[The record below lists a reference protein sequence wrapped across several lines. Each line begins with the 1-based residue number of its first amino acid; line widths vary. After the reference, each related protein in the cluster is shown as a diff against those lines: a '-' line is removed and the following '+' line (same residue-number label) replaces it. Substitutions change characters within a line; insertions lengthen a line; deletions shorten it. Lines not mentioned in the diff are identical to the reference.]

1 VNSTA
6 FPRGIGALGRCK
18 IIAAVV
24 FSPAMPVF
32 SKFARLLPLV
42 GAGLLGVSV
51 SAPAEMAVAPPLTL
65 PALVEVQKTVQD
77 HLGRVRQSLV
87 VLRHG
92 DGTASGVIV
101 SPDGLILTAAHVTMK
116 PGARVTVVMPDGT
129 LQKATALGLDDKT
142 DAGLAQLD
150 RRGKKRAWPFVE
162 VERDVGKV
170 DVGSWCFALGHPG
183 GWDKERGLVL
193 RVGRV
198 LKQKANSLETD
209 CVLMGGDSGGP
220 LFDLKGKLIGIHS
233 QILSERNQNVHVSM
247 APFLRS
253 WDRMKGSQVIQ
264 TWATGSGGY
273 LGVAVMQAASDPTAV
288 EVEEVI
294 PGSPAERAGLKT
306 ADRLLEVN
314 RESLIDDSHFAAIV
328 RQRAPG
334 DVVTLKIRRGEVDR
348 VLEVKLGQKPV
359 EEEPEPTASTPT
371 PRNTPASKP

>member
-1 VNSTA
+1 
-6 FPRGIGALGRCK
+6 
-18 IIAAVV
+18 
-24 FSPAMPVF
+24 MPVF
-32 SKFARLLPLV
+32 SKFVRLLPLV
-42 GAGLLGVSV
+42 GAGVFSLAL
-51 SAPAEMAVAPPLTL
+51 SAPAELAPAKPLDI
-65 PALVEVQKTVQD
+65 PALLEVQKTVQGQ
-77 HLGRVRQSLV
+77 LPRVRQSLV

-116 PGARVTVVMPDGT
+116 PGARISVVMPDGS
-129 LQKATALGLDDKT
+129 LQKATALGLDEKT

-150 RRGKKRAWPFVE
+150 RKGKQRTWPFVE

-170 DVGSWCFALGHPG
+170 SVGSWCFAIGHPG

-233 QILSERNQNVHVSM
+233 QILSERNQNVHISM

-253 WDRMKGSQVIQ
+253 WERMKGSQVIQ

-273 LGVAVMQAASDPTAV
+273 LGVSVMRSEADPEAV
-288 EVEEVI
+288 EVEEVM
-294 PGSPAERAGLKT
+294 PESPAARAGLKSL
-306 ADRLLEVN
+306 DRLLEVN
-314 RESLIDDSHFAAIV
+314 RETLIDDSHFAAIV

-334 DVVTLKIRRGEVDR
+334 DVITLKIRRAGQER
-348 VLEVKLGQKPV
+348 VLEVKLGQKPREK
-359 EEEPEPTASTPT
+359 EEEEAAAPAKKPEAADQAAPESPSKEA
-371 PRNTPASKP
+371 PAP

>member
-1 VNSTA
+1 
-6 FPRGIGALGRCK
+6 
-18 IIAAVV
+18 
-24 FSPAMPVF
+24 
-32 SKFARLLPLV
+32 
-42 GAGLLGVSV
+42 
-51 SAPAEMAVAPPLTL
+51 
-65 PALVEVQKTVQD
+65 
-77 HLGRVRQSLV
+77 
-87 VLRHG
+87 
-92 DGTASGVIV
+92 
-101 SPDGLILTAAHVTMK
+101 MK
-116 PGARVTVVMPDGT
+116 PGARITVVMADGT

-150 RRGKKRAWPFVE
+150 RRNKKRTWPFVE

-170 DVGSWCFALGHPG
+170 SVGSWCFALGHPG

-273 LGVAVMQAASDPTAV
+273 LGVSVMRSEADPTAV
-288 EVEEVI
+288 EIEEVI
-294 PGSPAERAGLKT
+294 PESPAARAGLRT

-314 RESLIDDSHFAAIV
+314 KEALIDDSHFAAIV

-334 DVVTLKIRRGEVDR
+334 DLITIKIRRGDLER
-348 VLEVKLGQKPV
+348 ILEVKLGKKPDEAEVEAQPPQKA
-359 EEEPEPTASTPT
+359 PE
-371 PRNTPASKP
+371 SKP

>member
-1 VNSTA
+1 MPL
-6 FPRGIGALGRCK
+6 FYHLAL
-18 IIAAVV
+18 
-24 FSPAMPVF
+24 
-32 SKFARLLPLV
+32 LLPRLGV
-42 GAGLLGVSV
+42 GLLAFGL
-51 SAPAEMAVAPPLTL
+51 PCFAELAPPPPLDI
-65 PALVEVQKTVQD
+65 PALMQVQKTVQE

-116 PGARVTVVMPDGT
+116 PGARITVVMPDGT
-129 LQKATALGLDDKT
+129 LQKATSLGLDDKT

-150 RRGKKRAWPFVE
+150 RRGKKRTWPFVE

-170 DVGSWCFALGHPG
+170 SVGSWCFALGHPG

-273 LGVAVMQAASDPTAV
+273 LGVAVMRSAADPAAI

-294 PGSPAERAGLKT
+294 PKSPAERAGLKT
-306 ADRLLEVN
+306 SDRLLEVN
-314 RESLIDDSHFAAIV
+314 RESLIDDSHFATIV

-334 DVVTLKIRRGEVDR
+334 DVITIKIRRGEIER
-348 VLEVKLGQKPV
+348 VLEVKLGQKPDQ
-359 EEEPEPTASTPT
+359 EEPEAVNAAPQIQKS
-371 PRNTPASKP
+371 PALKP

>member
-1 VNSTA
+1 MPA
-6 FPRGIGALGRCK
+6 FSL
-18 IIAAVV
+18 
-24 FSPAMPVF
+24 
-32 SKFARLLPLV
+32 FARVLPLV
-42 GAGLLGVSV
+42 GAGVFCLMPPARAEL
-51 SAPAEMAVAPPLTL
+51 SAAKPLDI
-65 PALVEVQKTVQD
+65 PALLEVQKTVQGQ
-77 HLGRVRQSLV
+77 LPRVRQSLV

-116 PGARVTVVMPDGT
+116 PGARISVVMPDGS
-129 LQKATALGLDDKT
+129 LQKATALGLDEKT

-150 RRGKKRAWPFVE
+150 RKGKQRTWPFVE

-170 DVGSWCFALGHPG
+170 SVGSWCFAIGHPG

-253 WDRMKGSQVIQ
+253 WDRMKGSQIIQ

-273 LGVAVMQAASDPTAV
+273 LGVSVMRSETNPDAV

-294 PGSPAERAGLKT
+294 PESPAARAGLKSL
-306 ADRLLEVN
+306 DRLLEVN
-314 RESLIDDSHFAAIV
+314 RETLIDDSHFAAIV

-334 DVVTLKIRRGEVDR
+334 DVITIKIRRGELER
-348 VLEVKLGQKPV
+348 VLEVKLGQKPM
-359 EEEPEPTASTPT
+359 EDAPPAAAP
-371 PRNTPASKP
+371 PAPAKTPAPAGKVTPAPKSPPAA

>member
-1 VNSTA
+1 MERCNFLLVVVSVLA
-6 FPRGIGALGRCK
+6 MSSFPN
-18 IIAAVV
+18 
-24 FSPAMPVF
+24 
-32 SKFARLLPLV
+32 FARLLPLV
-42 GAGLLGVSV
+42 AGSLLTVGWLSIAEV
-51 SAPAEMAVAPPLTL
+51 APA
-65 PALVEVQKTVQD
+65 PALDIPALMQVQKTVQE

-116 PGARVTVVMPDGT
+116 PGARITVVMPDGT

-150 RRGKKRAWPFVE
+150 RRNKKRTWPFVE

-170 DVGSWCFALGHPG
+170 SVGSWCFALGHPG

-273 LGVAVMQAASDPTAV
+273 LGVSVMRSASDPAAI

-294 PGSPAERAGLKT
+294 PESPAARAGLKM

-334 DVVTLKIRRGEVDR
+334 DLITIKIRRGDLER
-348 VLEVKLGQKPV
+348 VLEVKLGQKPA
-359 EEEPEPTASTPT
+359 EAELEAQPPQKAPG
-371 PRNTPASKP
+371 SKP